1 MISAKKHSDSL
12 RKIIEKSSITIN
24 TSEFNFTV
32 SMGLTLIK
40 HDDTLEKAITRVD
53 KYLYQAKR
61 NGKNM
66 LITD

>member
-1 MISAKKHSDSL
+1 M
-12 RKIIEKSSITIN
+12 N
-24 TSEFNFTV
+24 NFEFNFTV

-53 KYLYQAKR
+53 NYLYQAKR